1 MTSVWIGPP
10 TARSGD
16 HCRIGW
22 FLRVHELN
30 RSTQRHMRM
39 KQRPTSPLTG
49 LKFGFSGKRCVAGS
63 ATLASWIDET
73 AVLVAVRRGKGDASP
88 SGGNAVDETADI
100 GTPKYHSGRLLRC
113 KLLLLRC
120 RTAAQDPENTVIA
133 IAEHGYA
140 RGVWPASRLGKQGS
154 AERRASSP
162 GFRLQSLGT
171 RSTANSSGQPRA
183 SPELVEGAAVPTQN

>member
-49 LKFGFSGKRCVAGS
+49 LKFGFSGKRCMAGS

-100 GTPKYHSGRLLRC
+100 WTPQVPLWAATSMQATASEMPDSSIGFGKHCNRNRGTRLRVRGL
-113 KLLLLRC
+113 
-120 RTAAQDPENTVIA
+120 
-133 IAEHGYA
+133 A
-140 RGVWPASRLGKQGS
+140 RQPAWKTRQCGATGVLA
-154 AERRASSP
+154 
-162 GFRLQSLGT
+162 RLQVTIAGH
-171 RSTANSSGQPRA
+171 
-183 SPELVEGAAVPTQN
+183 